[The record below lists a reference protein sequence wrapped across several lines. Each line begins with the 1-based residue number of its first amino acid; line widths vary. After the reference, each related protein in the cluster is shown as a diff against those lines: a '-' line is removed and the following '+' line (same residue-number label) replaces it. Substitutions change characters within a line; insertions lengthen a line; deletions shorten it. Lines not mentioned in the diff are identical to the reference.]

1 MPVMDLTDVPILS
14 MLEKRMGYLSERQR
28 VIAENV
34 ANADTPGYMARDLKP
49 TSFQAHMQAQGS
61 PSTPGVAPAGTLA
74 VTQPGHMQPPGS
86 KPGLKEVKSPD
97 SEETLD
103 GNGVVLEDQM
113 VKLTDTRMEYDAV
126 VGIYQQAT
134 GFLKLAVKR
143 PGSA

>member
-1 MPVMDLTDVPILS
+1 MDLTDVPILS
-14 MLEKRMGYLSERQR
+14 MLKGRMGYLTERQR

-49 TSFQAHMQAQGS
+49 TSFQAHLQAQGS
-61 PSTPGVAPAGTLA
+61 SSTPGVAPAGTLA

-86 KPGLKEVKSPD
+86 KPGMKAVKAPD

-113 VKLTDTRMEYDAV
+113 VKLTDTRMEFDAT
-126 VGIYQQAT
+126 VGVYQQANAL
-134 GFLKLAVKR
+134 LKLAVKR
-143 PGSA
+143 PGSS